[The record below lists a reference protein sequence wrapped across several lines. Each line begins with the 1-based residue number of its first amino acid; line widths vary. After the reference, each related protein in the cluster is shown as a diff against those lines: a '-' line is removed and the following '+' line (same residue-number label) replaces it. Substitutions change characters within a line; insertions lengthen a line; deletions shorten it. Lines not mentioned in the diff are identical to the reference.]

1 MDKRVKYSV
10 KQKEAIVRSILS
22 GRASITSS
30 AKDLGCMRSAIRR
43 WIEQYTRYGVNG
55 FKLRNGRYDGTFK
68 LQVVRYYLE
77 KGVSLNQT
85 ASYFKIPN
93 EGIISTWIRAY
104 ERLGAEGLSNKP
116 RGRKKLP
123 MTKKIKKKD
132 TLPIDPASQKLA
144 EMQKELDYLRA
155 ENAFLKKLRA
165 LVQQE
170 EAAKAQARRSK
181 SSGN

>member
-1 MDKRVKYSV
+1 
-10 KQKEAIVRSILS
+10 
-22 GRASITSS
+22 
-30 AKDLGCMRSAIRR
+30 MRSAIRR

-85 ASYFKIPN
+85 ASYFKIPT